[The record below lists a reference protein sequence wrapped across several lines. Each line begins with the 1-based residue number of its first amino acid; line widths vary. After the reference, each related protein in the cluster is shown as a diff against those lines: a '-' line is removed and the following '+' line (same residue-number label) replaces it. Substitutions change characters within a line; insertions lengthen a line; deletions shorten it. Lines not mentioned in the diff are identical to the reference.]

1 MGNRHSVL
9 SILNAGLVIGCYLGF
24 SIKIACFEVK
34 VIGLKNNVCVVSE
47 NFTDLPLAL
56 EKVKTHLH
64 TNLAGIKA
72 GKGFGVDWYSSQT
85 ASLSN

>member
-1 MGNRHSVL
+1 MIRY
-9 SILNAGLVIGCYLGF
+9 YLGF

-34 VIGLKNNVCVVSE
+34 VMGLKNNVRVVSE

-64 TNLAGIKA
+64 TNLAGIGA
-72 GKGFGVDWYSSQT
+72 GKGFGVEQYLSPT
-85 ASLSN
+85 ASLSD